1 MKNAAFQTPGLTLLP
16 KCNIS
21 FPDKPY
27 SKLWKLSV
35 TGSGRISYM
44 LKISCDVFLLAVPGT
59 FGNQWKYWI
68 HSFLVDSLDL
78 LQSLTV
84 VDPIYFQAKINITIL
99 RSWCP
104 LYCCFSWSV
113 WNHWTIPVFKKC
125 CQLLWSEVRVSVLYR
140 LGQAH
145 DDFLSASIS
154 TASNYC
160 RLKTAAERTG
170 SENPLYL
177 SSARELQTRKWWVCC
192 RGVANEHQSWSQQE
206 TGVGQLSGLITHE
219 HLW

>member
-1 MKNAAFQTPGLTLLP
+1 MEAL
-16 KCNIS
+16 CNREWENILHAEDQLWCVFIGGS
-21 FPDKPY
+21 WNIWESVKILNTFFP
-27 SKLWKLSV
+27 
-35 TGSGRISYM
+35 SGQSG
-44 LKISCDVFLLAVPGT
+44 PP
-59 FGNQWKYWI
+59 
-68 HSFLVDSLDL
+68 
-78 LQSLTV
+78 QSLTV

-113 WNHWTIPVFKKC
+113 WNHWTIPMFKKC

-192 RGVANEHQSWSQQE
+192 RGVANEHQS
-206 TGVGQLSGLITHE
+206 
-219 HLW
+219 